1 MKTPNSNTMCC
12 FPLNKNGIIKDYDN
26 SDLKMPNK
34 IIDMGLLPNTTF
46 KILYQAP
53 FGGPLYLEY
62 GNEKSKVALR
72 EEEAKFIIVEA
83 LD

>member
-1 MKTPNSNTMCC
+1 MCC